1 MERPP
6 AENPP
11 DIEVLDGQISV
22 EELLA
27 ELGFEWTAEPVD
39 GAVVPGTSGGEP
51 FSQPAL
57 F

>member
-1 MERPP
+1 M
-6 AENPP
+6 
-11 DIEVLDGQISV
+11 LDGQISV

-39 GAVVPGTSGGEP
+39 GGVVTGTSGGEP